1 MWKSKALI
9 IPLFYHIQP
18 FQFRIAESESQ
29 GSRYGEAL
37 REHYSKGR
45 YPQEAME
52 DWKRALCHVSS
63 LPGWMLDSRSCSEG
77 ELVKRVVCDIISTL
91 DKIPLH
97 NVAKHPVQLDNKIQ
111 EVSRLLNLQNQADVV
126 TVGIWGMGG
135 CGKTTIAKAVFNH
148 IVQCFDSWSFLS
160 DVRNMSQKQFQ
171 EQIIRDTNMTC
182 AEVISASQRALVVLD
197 NIDDSKQ
204 VELLTIVEA
213 CPGLPLAIE
222 IAADILHDKKESL
235 EYWREALRTP
245 QSICHPKIYDVL
257 KISYDNLT
265 YQEKQIFVDIAC
277 IFSGKKVKEGIRY
290 WKRFNWDVHTAI
302 TNLELKSLIVI
313 GDDDVLTMHSLL
325 RDMGK
330 AIRKEDETAR
340 LCFNRVPV
348 LISRYKSSSKLR
360 TNKSATVVE
369 STIPGARNVQEEKR
383 LMDAADL
390 LYRYGT
396 SPNLALNLL

>member
-182 AEVISASQRALVVLD
+182 AEISASQRALVVLD
-197 NIDDSKQ
+197 NIDDSK
-204 VELLTIVEA
+204 
-213 CPGLPLAIE
+213 
-222 IAADILHDKKESL
+222 
-235 EYWREALRTP
+235 
-245 QSICHPKIYDVL
+245 
-257 KISYDNLT
+257 
-265 YQEKQIFVDIAC
+265 QEKQIFVDIAC